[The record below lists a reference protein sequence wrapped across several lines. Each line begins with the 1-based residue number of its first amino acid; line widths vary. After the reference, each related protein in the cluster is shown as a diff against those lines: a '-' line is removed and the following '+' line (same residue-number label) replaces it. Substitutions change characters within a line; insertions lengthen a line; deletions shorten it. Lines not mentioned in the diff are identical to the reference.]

1 MPARIESITISPDSK
16 NLTVVVSGIP
26 TSDALTYYN
35 YTTGTTK
42 ESGTILSDASD
53 ILTWNTTATNLEE
66 DLNGVISI
74 TVDNSNG
81 ISSYAVGTAEID
93 CCIAGLVERAI
104 TCTCQCDRCDEDLR
118 TAQKISLLVQGAKH
132 AAFSNANITDAI
144 NKYNKAKS
152 FCTAT
157 CACGC

>member
-1 MPARIESITISPDSK
+1 MPARIESITISP
-16 NLTVVVSGIP
+16 NGNNITTIVSGVP
-26 TSDALTYYN
+26 TSDKVIYYN
-35 YTTGTTK
+35 YTTANTV
-42 ESGTILSDASD
+42 ESAVIASDAND
-53 ILTWNTTATNLEE
+53 ILTWSLDASEAGE
-66 DLNGVISI
+66 IFNGVISI
-74 TVDNSNG
+74 TLNS
-81 ISSYAVGTAEID
+81 IAATRYTVGTPEID

-132 AAFSNANITDAI
+132 AAFSPANITDSI

>member
-35 YTTGTTK
+35 YTTDTTE

-53 ILTWNTTATNLEE
+53 ILTWNTTSTIIGE
-66 DLNGVISI
+66 DFNGVISVTLSTGI
-74 TVDNSNG
+74 T
-81 ISSYAVGTAEID
+81 SYTVGTAEID

-118 TAQKISLLVQGAKH
+118 TAQKISLLVQGSKH
-132 AAFSNANITDAI
+132 AAFNPANITDSI

>member
-26 TSDALTYYN
+26 TSDALTYTN

-66 DLNGVISI
+66 DVNGVIMI
-74 TVDNSNG
+74 TVDSSG
-81 ISSYAVGTAEID
+81 ISSYGIGTAEID

-118 TAQKISLLVQGAKH
+118 TAQKINLLVKGAAH
-132 AAFSNANITDAI
+132 ATFSDANITDAI

>member
-1 MPARIESITISPDSK
+1 MPSRIESITISPDSK
-16 NLTVVVSGIP
+16 NLTVVVSAIP
-26 TSDALTYYN
+26 TSDKLTYYN
-35 YTTGTTK
+35 YTTDTTE
-42 ESGTILSDASD
+42 ESGTIASDAND
-53 ILTWNTTATNLEE
+53 ILTWNITSTALGE
-66 DLNGVISI
+66 DFNGVISI
-74 TVDNSNG
+74 TLDSTG

-104 TCTCQCDRCDEDLR
+104 TCTCQCDRCDEDLK

-132 AAFSNANITDAI
+132 ATYSSANITDAI
-144 NKYNKAKS
+144 NKYNKAKA

>member
-1 MPARIESITISPDSK
+1 MPSRIESITISPDSK
-16 NLTVVVSGIP
+16 NLTVVVSAIP
-26 TSDALTYYN
+26 TSDKLTYYN

-42 ESGTILSDASD
+42 VSDTILSDAND
-53 ILTWNTTATNLEE
+53 ILTWNTTNTFLEE
-66 DLNGVISI
+66 DANGVIMI
-74 TVDNSNG
+74 TLDSTG
-81 ISSYAVGTAEID
+81 ISSYAIGTAEID

-104 TCTCQCDRCDEDLR
+104 TCTCQCDRCDEDLK

-132 AAFSNANITDAI
+132 STYSSANITDAV
-144 NKYNKAKS
+144 NKYNKAKA